1 MKTAEPPDQQA
12 LQSLSQLLQ
21 LEQQARS
28 ALTTQELAFV
38 MVNDSRLLL
47 DYRQALLW
55 SCDRSRID
63 AISGLAVVEQDAPFN
78 IWLSGLCKRWQ
89 DQPDA
94 QHIHSLN
101 TAGLATDDLPLW
113 AEHFPA
119 HLIWMPL
126 RHVDGRLLGALLLAR
141 ETLLPSSQEPLAAL
155 LINAY
160 GHAWAALLGKSSRR
174 KTGQSHKRRW
184 LAGLLATAVL
194 LSLPVRQSVLAPAE
208 IVARQPS
215 VLRAPLQGVVEKILV
230 KPNELVQAGQVLVQ
244 LDARELQSRLESS
257 RQAMAIADAE
267 FRQAQQQALS
277 DERSKAT
284 LAVLQ
289 GRREQAQTEVY
300 YLQESLK
307 RMNILAPR
315 AGVAVFDDPSD
326 WVGRP
331 VSLGERIMLVAEP
344 SEAQLDIQ
352 LPIADAIDLQPGAD
366 ILMFLNTDPT
376 SPLPASLQRLA
387 YRASPTADG
396 SMAYRLK
403 AEFTEADPRI
413 RVGLKGT
420 AKLYGERTSVLY
432 YLLRRPLSALR
443 IWLAL

>member
-1 MKTAEPPDQQA
+1 MAETSDQQA

-28 ALTTQELAFV
+28 ALTAQELAFV

-55 SCDRSRID
+55 NHDRGRLD
-63 AISGLAVVEQDAPFN
+63 AISGLAVVEQDAPF
-78 IWLSGLCKRWQ
+78 ILWLSGLCKRWQ
-89 DQPDA
+89 QQPHA
-94 QHIHSLN
+94 RHLHAIN
-101 TAGLATDDLPLW
+101 TAELATDDLPLW
-113 AEHFPA
+113 AEHFPSQ
-119 HLIWMPL
+119 LIWMPL
-126 RHVDGRLLGALLLAR
+126 LHADGKLLGALLLAR
-141 ETLLPSSQEPLAAL
+141 ETPLPDGQEPLATL
-155 LINAY
+155 LLNAY
-160 GHAWAALLGKSSRR
+160 GHAWSALLGKAARR
-174 KTGQSHKRRW
+174 KPGQSRKRWW
-184 LAGLLATAVL
+184 LAALFASAVL

-208 IVARQPS
+208 IVARHPS
-215 VLRAPLQGVVEKILV
+215 VMRAPLQGVVEKILV
-230 KPNELVQAGQVLVQ
+230 QPNELVQVGQALVQ

-267 FRQAQQQALS
+267 FRQAQQQALN

-307 RMNILAPR
+307 RMNIQSPR

-352 LPIADAIDLQPGAD
+352 LPIADAIDLQPGAQ

-376 SPLPASLQRLA
+376 SPLTASLQRLA

-396 SMAYRLK
+396 NMAYRLK
-403 AEFTEADPRI
+403 AEFADADPRI

-420 AKLYGERTSVLY
+420 AKLYGESTSVLY

-443 IWLAL
+443 IWLAW